1 MAEPLIYTAESPEN
15 YFPFLGPQG
24 QNLWQMAQK
33 GLPVLPWWALS
44 PTPFKQI
51 CSENEEE
58 LQKLLARIN
67 LQSRLSL
74 EQTSFQ
80 LVQMLQDLPL
90 PSPLQNALNHAL
102 PNDGIYS
109 LQAYIVSENSD
120 LQNLS
125 QYIEP
130 RFCLPR
136 QALEENLKNCWASL
150 FREAVMLALDAQ
162 GLSPTDIPLRIL
174 IQKMI
179 PSRASGQV
187 LTVHPQGDL
196 NELLIYATYG
206 LKEDAANPLVESENY
221 LYLRE
226 SQSWDLQVSEKW
238 EQWVPAPEGGMTLS
252 QVPIQL
258 RSQAILNRQ
267 MREALV
273 ELALRSERLFKHH
286 QALEWTQDAKGQFW
300 LQQSRPLTNIP
311 KGKITVFAQ
320 YALAKR
326 YPGITSPLTYSHLR
340 QRTTEI
346 WGQALTRLGLL
357 SEQKSDYQP
366 VLENLLGHLD
376 GRIYYHLGHWQR
388 LFQLLP
394 GEIADLP
401 LWEQWLA
408 LEEPFEL
415 APLPPLQWGP
425 YSRDWWKFSRRWKAF
440 RKNQIKEMAAYLNT
454 RQAISDKL
462 KSQDLSGLD
471 THELLALYSR
481 ICADLQPKQEV
492 PLLNLGLLRVFGSL
506 SQKALSR
513 AGFENPESLLAD
525 LLISERM
532 AAQHKA
538 SQARL
543 QLAEHLQADP
553 DLHDFILRHQDD
565 PDLLKRLRYSR
576 FELFYNQ
583 VRAYLDSHGEPSPP
597 SYKLEATARGQ
608 APTALI
614 SSLLALIEAP
624 QNLAEQLQAETEI
637 RSQAERRLKQES
649 RLSPLLQAGLNHC
662 LKQTRR
668 SLQAQILAERSEAQV
683 LDAIRQIFNALGE
696 KLVEA
701 GALSHPREVFL
712 LSVEELK
719 AFVYGHGGVPS
730 LQTRLQERGDEARI
744 WEHRHPR
751 AYLRTQGPVSLNQI
765 PQQRLKTK
773 TALAADNFG
782 TQKPETVFQAGL
794 YGNTI

>member
-668 SLQAQILAERSEAQV
+668 SLQAQILAEHSEAQV

>member
-1 MAEPLIYTAESPEN
+1 MAEPLIYTAESPESC
-15 YFPFLGPQG
+15 FPFLGTQG

-51 CSENEEE
+51 CNENEEQ

-80 LVQMLQDLPL
+80 LVQMLKEWPL
-90 PSPLQNALNHAL
+90 PSALQNTLNHAL

-109 LQAYIVSENSD
+109 LQAYIVSENAD
-120 LQNLS
+120 LKNLS
-125 QYIEP
+125 QKIETHT
-130 RFCLPR
+130 CLPR
-136 QALEENLKNCWASL
+136 QALEDSLKSCWASL
-150 FREAVMLALDAQ
+150 FREELMLALDAQ

-196 NELLIYATYG
+196 NELLIHATYG
-206 LKEDAANPLVESENY
+206 LKEDAASPLVESENY

-226 SQSWDLQVSEKW
+226 SQSWDLQVKEKW

-258 RSQAILNRQ
+258 RSQAILNRP

-273 ELALRSERLFKHH
+273 ELALRTERLYKHH

-300 LQQSRPLTNIP
+300 LMQTRPLTSIP
-311 KGKITVFAQ
+311 KGKITIFAQ

-326 YPGITSPLTYSHLR
+326 YHGITSPLTYSHLR
-340 QRTTEI
+340 RRTTEI
-346 WGQALTRLGLL
+346 WGQALARLGLPT
-357 SEQKSDYQP
+357 EQKSEYQS
-366 VLENLLGHLD
+366 VLEHLLGHLD
-376 GRIYYHLGHWQR
+376 GRVYYHLGHWQR

-401 LWEQWLA
+401 IWEKWLS
-408 LEEPFEL
+408 LEGPLEH
-415 APLPPLQWGP
+415 APLPPLEWGP
-425 YSRDWWKFSRRWKAF
+425 YSRDWWKFSQRWKPF
-440 RKNQIKEMAAYLNT
+440 RKHQAQEMNAYLSS
-454 RQAISDKL
+454 RQALHEKL
-462 KSQDLSGLD
+462 KNQDWSALD
-471 THELLALYSR
+471 PHDLLALYSQ
-481 ICADLQPKQEV
+481 ICADLQTKQEV
-492 PLLNLGLLRVFGSL
+492 PLLNLGLLRVFASL
-506 SQKALSR
+506 SQSALGR
-513 AGFENPESLLAD
+513 AGIEQPEQLLAD

-532 AAQHKA
+532 A
-538 SQARL
+538 SQYSALEARQ
-543 QLAEHLQADP
+543 QLAEPLKADP

-565 PDLLKRLRYSR
+565 PDLVKRLRYSR
-576 FELFYNQ
+576 FEQFYGQFN
-583 VRAYLDSHGEPSPP
+583 AYLDNHGASTPASD
-597 SYKLEATARGQ
+597 KLEAIPLHE
-608 APTALI
+608 APSALI
-614 SSLLALIEAP
+614 SELLKLRETP
-624 QNLAEQLQAETEI
+624 QNLAELREADTTL
-637 RSQAERRLKQES
+637 RNTAERRLKQES
-649 RLSPLLQAGLNHC
+649 RLSPFLQAGLNHC

-668 SLQAQILAERSEAQV
+668 SLQYQLLAEREELRILGQ
-683 LDAIRQIFNALGE
+683 LRQLFNALGE

-701 GALSHPREVFL
+701 SALSHPREVFL

-719 AFVYGHGGVPS
+719 AFVYGHGGIPS
-730 LQTRLQERGDEARI
+730 LKARLQERGDEARA
-744 WEHRHPR
+744 WEHRQPR

-765 PQQRLKTK
+765 PQQRTQ
-773 TALAADNFG
+773 TQTGLAADNFG
-782 TQKPETVFQAGL
+782 TQKPEALFQMGL